1 MCGIA
6 GYLGSFGPELLA
18 RMSRA
23 IAHRGP
29 DDHGSWYDPAARVGL
44 AHRRLSIIDLRP
56 EGRQPMT
63 NEDGTLQITFNGEIY
78 NFKELRERLLTRGH
92 VFKSRSDTEVLLHL
106 YEEEGPDFLKAL
118 NGIFAF
124 ALWDGRRRQLL
135 LARDGFGVKPLY
147 YAELPRGVL
156 FGSELKAL
164 LECPE
169 LPREI
174 DAEALHAYLA
184 YLWAPAPH
192 TMLRAVRKLPAGRAM
207 LLRDQRIEQE
217 WTFYDLPYDG
227 RRRQGEA
234 AELALELRAHL
245 ETAVERQMVSD
256 VPVGAFLS
264 GGLDSSSVV
273 AAMRRAGAG
282 PDLPCYSIGFGDDD
296 FDGNPGDLPY
306 ARRVAAH
313 LGVDLREIRV
323 GPEIIDDLERMLYQ
337 LDEPQADPAPI
348 NVLLIAEQARRD
360 GIKVLLSGAGGDD
373 IFSGYRR
380 HHALLLERYWS
391 WLPPTLRAPLAAWAR
406 HAGAEPAWR
415 RKLAKLLL
423 NAEAPPEQRLCRAFE
438 WSPDPLRRGLY
449 ASDLRAEL
457 AAIETSAPLVRTLAR
472 IPDEPDRL
480 NRMLYLEGKHFL
492 ADHNLN
498 YTDKMGMAAGIEIR
512 VPLLDPDL
520 VAFAVGLPP
529 ELKQKGSVGKMLF
542 KQAMTPVL
550 PPDVVHRPKTGF
562 GLPVRR
568 WLRGELAG
576 WVEEL
581 LSPRALATRGWFE
594 PAAVQTLLRLN
605 QAGRVDASYTIF
617 SLLCLEIWARLFLD
631 GAGRQNQPVGHDAR
645 PTVAG

>member
-29 DDHGSWYDPAARVGL
+29 DDHGSWHDPAAQIGL
-44 AHRRLSIIDLRP
+44 THRRLSIIDLRP

-78 NFKELRERLLTRGH
+78 NFRELRERLLTRGH
-92 VFKSRSDTEVLLHL
+92 VFRSRSDTEVLLHL
-106 YEEEGPDFLKAL
+106 YEEEGLDFLKTL

-135 LARDGFGVKPLY
+135 LARDGLGVKPLY

-164 LECPE
+164 LECAE

-174 DAEALHAYLA
+174 DAEALHSYLA
-184 YLWAPAPH
+184 YLWAPAPS

-207 LLRDQRIEQE
+207 LVRDQRIERE

-227 RRRQGEA
+227 RRRQGDA
-234 AELALELRAHL
+234 ADLALELRARL

-273 AAMRRAGAG
+273 AAMRLAGAG

-296 FDGNPGDLPY
+296 FDGNPADLPY

-323 GPEIIDDLERMLYQ
+323 GPGIIDDLERMLYH

-360 GIKVLLSGAGGDD
+360 GIKVLLSGTGGDD

-391 WLPPTLRAPLAAWAR
+391 WLPPTLRASLTAWAR
-406 HAGAEPAWR
+406 HAGAEPPWR

-423 NAEAPPEQRLCRAFE
+423 NADATPEQRLCRAFE
-438 WSPDPLRRGLY
+438 WSPDTLRRGLY
-449 ASDLRAEL
+449 APEMQALL
-457 AAIETSAPLVRTLAR
+457 AARETSAPLFETLAQ
-472 IPDEPDRL
+472 IPNEPDRL
-480 NRMLYLEGKHFL
+480 NRMLYLESKHFL

-498 YTDKMGMAAGIEIR
+498 YTDKMSMAAGIEVR

-520 VAFAVGLPP
+520 VAFAVGMPP
-529 ELKQKGSVGKMLF
+529 ELKQKGSVGKALF
-542 KQAMTPVL
+542 KQAMTPLL
-550 PPDVVHRPKTGF
+550 PRDVVHRPKTGF
-562 GLPVRR
+562 GAPIRR

-576 WVEEL
+576 RVEEL
-581 LSPRALATRGWFE
+581 LAPRALAARGWFD
-594 PAAVQTLLRLN
+594 PTAVQTLLRQN
-605 QAGRVDASYTIF
+605 QAGTVDASYTIF
-617 SLLCLEIWARLFLD
+617 SLLCLETWARLFLD
-631 GAGRQNQPVGHDAR
+631 GAGRQIQPVDRDAQ
-645 PTVAG
+645 PTPLG